1 MSKGVIRIQKG
12 LLMIEALVKSKDL
25 TPEQK
30 LEDIQ
35 YCIDKIWNNEG
46 ETNSKFGSRCSSL
59 ESIQTWAFKT

>member
-12 LLMIEALVKSKDL
+12 LLMIEALVKYKDL

-46 ETNSKFGSRCSSL
+46 
-59 ESIQTWAFKT
+59 

>member
-30 LEDIQ
+30 LEDIK

-46 ETNSKFGSRCSSL
+46 
-59 ESIQTWAFKT
+59 

>member
-1 MSKGVIRIQKG
+1 MISLNPGIKIKIKIYRFNMNKGIIRIQKG

-35 YCIDKIWNNEG
+35 YCLDKIWDNE
-46 ETNSKFGSRCSSL
+46 R
-59 ESIQTWAFKT
+59 

>member
-1 MSKGVIRIQKG
+1 MIFLNPGIKIKIKIYHFNMNKGVIRIQKG

-35 YCIDKIWNNEG
+35 YCLDKIWDNE
-46 ETNSKFGSRCSSL
+46 R
-59 ESIQTWAFKT
+59 

>member
-1 MSKGVIRIQKG
+1 MSQGVIRVQKG

-35 YCIDKIWNNEG
+35 YCFKQDKIWDNE
-46 ETNSKFGSRCSSL
+46 R
-59 ESIQTWAFKT
+59 

>member
-1 MSKGVIRIQKG
+1 MNKGVIRIQKG

-46 ETNSKFGSRCSSL
+46 
-59 ESIQTWAFKT
+59 

>member
-1 MSKGVIRIQKG
+1 MSKGVLRIQKG

-35 YCIDKIWNNEG
+35 YCIDKIWNSE
-46 ETNSKFGSRCSSL
+46 KRR
-59 ESIQTWAFKT
+59 

>member
-1 MSKGVIRIQKG
+1 MIFLSPGIRKKIKIYHFNMSQGVIRVQKG

-35 YCIDKIWNNEG
+35 YCLDKIWDNE
-46 ETNSKFGSRCSSL
+46 R
-59 ESIQTWAFKT
+59 

>member
-1 MSKGVIRIQKG
+1 MIFLNPEIKTKIKIYHFNMSQGVIRVQKG

-35 YCIDKIWNNEG
+35 YCLDKIWDNE
-46 ETNSKFGSRCSSL
+46 R
-59 ESIQTWAFKT
+59 

>member
-1 MSKGVIRIQKG
+1 MIFLNPGIKIKIKIYHFNMNKGVIRIQKG

-35 YCIDKIWNNEG
+35 YCIDKIWDNE
-46 ETNSKFGSRCSSL
+46 R
-59 ESIQTWAFKT
+59 

>member
-1 MSKGVIRIQKG
+1 MIFLNPEIKTKIKIYRFNMNKGIIRIQKG

-46 ETNSKFGSRCSSL
+46 
-59 ESIQTWAFKT
+59 

>member
-1 MSKGVIRIQKG
+1 MIFLNPEIKIKIKNYHFNMSQGVIREQKG

-35 YCIDKIWNNEG
+35 YCLDKIWDNE
-46 ETNSKFGSRCSSL
+46 R
-59 ESIQTWAFKT
+59 